1 MLSGQVAVAE
11 PVSRWQLQD
20 AVEAWENI
28 RCVSKVK
35 GVAFSPMLL
44 PSKGDS
50 GSGSGSGGEERM
62 FRVLVSLAN
71 NSLELY
77 DLSTAATAAT
87 AAAAAAAENSD
98 DKKRASQYVV
108 IDSGGHRLGFLRVF
122 VSTMHQDL
130 SILLYVCMYVCMYVK
145 YSYTISILTQVYTT
159 TYIYTYIFFLTYLD
173 YLGRTF
179 GVYVLATT
187 RRLYALA
194 AARASR

>member
-1 MLSGQVAVAE
+1 MLSGQVAAAE

-35 GVAFSPMLL
+35 GVAFSPVVL

-50 GSGSGSGGEERM
+50 GSGSGGEDRM
-62 FRVLVSLAN
+62 FRLLVSFLN

-77 DLSTAATAAT
+77 DMSTT
-87 AAAAAAAENSD
+87 AAATTTTAAAENSD

-108 IDSGGHRLGFLRVF
+108 IDSGGHRLGFLRIY

-130 SILLYVCMYVCMYVK
+130 SILLYVCMY
-145 YSYTISILTQVYTT
+145 I
-159 TYIYTYIFFLTYLD
+159 
-173 YLGRTF
+173 
-179 GVYVLATT
+179 
-187 RRLYALA
+187 
-194 AARASR
+194 

>member
-1 MLSGQVAVAE
+1 MLSGQVAAAE

-35 GVAFSPMLL
+35 GVAFSPMVL
-44 PSKGDS
+44 PSKGD
-50 GSGSGSGGEERM
+50 SGSGGEERM

-77 DLSTAATAAT
+77 DLSTAAAT
-87 AAAAAAAENSD
+87 TAAAAAAENSD

-108 IDSGGHRLGFLRVF
+108 IDSGGHRLGFLRIY

-130 SILLYVCMYVCMYVK
+130 SILLYVCMYVYIK
-145 YSYTISILTQVYTT
+145 YSYTIYTT
-159 TYIYTYIFFLTYLD
+159 TYIHVFFNLPGLS
-173 YLGRTF
+173 RTDIRSVCISDDSQTLCTCSSESVKVKEK
-179 GVYVLATT
+179 GIIL
-187 RRLYALA
+187 
-194 AARASR
+194 